1 MNRTTG
7 RRAGCL
13 ALLPILCLLS
23 VLSGTAA
30 GETRAIYGALT
41 PAPETLRACTLPEMT
56 PGKVLLETDCR
67 YTDPVVIS
75 SDNILLDCRGGT
87 ITGMHRRG
95 ITIRPGLKNITIR
108 DCRLDDTGGILI
120 EGQTPSDDAAARDEA
135 RANSSQGVV
144 LDHLTI
150 TKSYMTGVFVDHY
163 VVGATIRNSIV
174 ADGHHV
180 GIYLEHGSQKNVVSG
195 NLIRNNGLFTNKGI
209 RRIGPTR
216 REGLSVDGSAYN
228 LIENNIFDSNA
239 FGGIFH
245 YKNCWEFHTTNPE
258 SRPRLQGSDG
268 NVIRGNVFR
277 NMDIGIWVA
286 SRQARDLVMW
296 DCGDK
301 SPYDSPVSLAPMMGD
316 RPWGQSDTFLGYHFN
331 PELIAGFVDKN
342 ALAPRW
348 PFPMELHL
356 YEDFAEDNTYQDN
369 CFENL
374 VTGIRI
380 EDDGNTV
387 RDNLFV
393 GDFEYLYLGSPFRA
407 KMLNRPIEG
416 TVIEGNKN
424 ASPSSRSFLQNSFLA
439 DDEHKD
445 TVIVQPDAGSSVPA
459 PDTCKTGQI

>member
-1 MNRTTG
+1 MNKTMSGNAG
-7 RRAGCL
+7 RL
-13 ALLPILCLLS
+13 VLPVLSLLFALS
-23 VLSGTAA
+23 VQAVA
-30 GETRAIYGALT
+30 ETPKTYGALT
-41 PAPETLRACTLPEMT
+41 PAPEHLRDCVLPDMA

-67 YTDPVVIS
+67 YTDPIVIS
-75 SDNILLDCRGGT
+75 TGNVILDCRGGT

-95 ITIRPGLKNITIR
+95 ITIRPGLENVTIR
-108 DCRLDDTGGILI
+108 DCRLEDTGGILI
-120 EGQTPSDDAAARDEA
+120 EGQTPTDDAPARDEA
-135 RANSSQGVV
+135 RATSSQGVV

-150 TKSYMTGVFVDHY
+150 TRSYMTGIFVDHY

-301 SPYDSPVSLAPMMGD
+301 SPYDNPVSLAPMMGE
-316 RPWGQSDTFLGYHFN
+316 RPWGKSDNFLGYHFN

-348 PFPMELHL
+348 PFPMGLNL
-356 YEDFAEDNTYQDN
+356 YEDFAEDNTYEGN

-387 RDNLFV
+387 RDNLFL

-407 KMLNRPIEG
+407 KMLNRPIER
-416 TVIEGNKN
+416 TVIEGNEN
-424 ASPSSRSFLQNSFLA
+424 VSPSGRSFLQNSFLA
-439 DDEHKD
+439 DGEHKE
-445 TVIVQPDAGSSVPA
+445 TVINQPDAGSTERKPNV
-459 PDTCKTGQI
+459 CKTGVI

>member
-1 MNRTTG
+1 MIERNCHFLRVVF
-7 RRAGCL
+7 A
-13 ALLPILCLLS
+13 A
-23 VLSGTAA
+23 VLAA
-30 GETRAIYGALT
+30 GALIAQNAFGAPGYGALT
-41 PAPETLRACTLPEMT
+41 PGPAERKACDLPVIE
-56 PGKVLLETDCR
+56 PGKVLLETGCR
-67 YTDPVVIS
+67 YTDGITIAVSNVI
-75 SDNILLDCRGGT
+75 LDCRGAL

-95 ITIRPGLKNITIR
+95 IIVRPGLKNVTIR

-120 EGQTPSDDAAARDEA
+120 EGQTPEDGPAARDIAREA
-135 RANSSQGVV
+135 SSEGVV

-150 TKSYMTGVFVDHY
+150 TRSYMTGVFVDHY
-163 VVGATIRNSIV
+163 VVGAVIRNSIV

-180 GIYLEHGSQKNVVSG
+180 GIYLEHGSQKNTVSG

-228 LIENNIFDSNA
+228 LIENNVFEDNA

-258 SRPRLQGSDG
+258 SRPRLQGSNG
-268 NVIRGNVFR
+268 NIIRGNVFR

-301 SPYDSPVSLAPMMGD
+301 SPYDSPVSLDLMMGS
-316 RPWGQSDTFLGYHFN
+316 RSWGQSDAFLGYLFN
-331 PELIAGFVDKN
+331 PELIAGFVDRRS
-342 ALAPRW
+342 LAPRW

-356 YEDFAEDNTYQDN
+356 YEDFAKDNTYEEN

-374 VTGIRI
+374 ITGIRI
-380 EDDGNTV
+380 EDDGNV
-387 RDNLFV
+387 VKDNLFI

-407 KMLNRPIEG
+407 SLLNRPVLDTEIA
-416 TVIEGNKN
+416 GNRN
-424 ASPSSRSFLQNSFLA
+424 ISPTGRTFLENSFLA
-439 DDEHKD
+439 EGEHSG
-445 TVIVQPDAGSSVPA
+445 TVIDQPGALSDAGRAVSN
-459 PDTCKTGQI
+459 CGTGG

>member
-1 MNRTTG
+1 MSGNAG
-7 RRAGCL
+7 RPV
-13 ALLPILCLLS
+13 LP
-23 VLSGTAA
+23 VLSLLFALSMPAA
-30 GETRAIYGALT
+30 ADTPETYGALT
-41 PAPETLRACTLPEMT
+41 PAPEHLRDCVLPDMA

-67 YTDPVVIS
+67 YTNPIVIS
-75 SDNILLDCRGGT
+75 TGNVILDCRGGT

-95 ITIRPGLKNITIR
+95 ITIRPGLENVTIR

-120 EGQTPSDDAAARDEA
+120 EGQTPTDDAPARDEA
-135 RANSSQGVV
+135 RATSSQGVV

-150 TKSYMTGVFVDHY
+150 TQSYMTGVFVDHY

-301 SPYDSPVSLAPMMGD
+301 SPYDNPVSLAPMMGE
-316 RPWGQSDTFLGYHFN
+316 RPWGQSDSFLGYHFN

-356 YEDFAEDNTYQDN
+356 YEDFAEDNTYEGN

-387 RDNLFV
+387 RNNLFL

-407 KMLNRPIEG
+407 KMLNRPIER
-416 TVIEGNKN
+416 TVIEGNEN
-424 ASPSSRSFLQNSFLA
+424 VSRSGRSFLQNSFLA
-439 DDEHKD
+439 DGEHTE
-445 TVIVQPDAGSSVPA
+445 TVIDQSDAGSVELKPNA
-459 PDTCKTGQI
+459 CKTGQS

>member
-1 MNRTTG
+1 MNKTKG
-7 RRAGCL
+7 RRAGRL
-13 ALLPILCLLS
+13 VLLILCLLS
-23 VLSGTAA
+23 PVSVRAA
-30 GETRAIYGALT
+30 AETPETYGALT
-41 PAPETLRACTLPEMT
+41 PAPEALKDCALPAVT
-56 PGKVLLETDCR
+56 SGKVLLETDCR
-67 YTDPVVIS
+67 YTNPIVIS
-75 SDNILLDCRGGT
+75 TGNVILDCRGGT
-87 ITGMHRRG
+87 ISGMHRRG
-95 ITIRPGLKNITIR
+95 ITIRPGLKNVTIR

-120 EGQTPSDDAAARDEA
+120 EGQTPTDDAAARDEA

-150 TKSYMTGVFVDHY
+150 TQSYMTGVFVDHY

-301 SPYDSPVSLAPMMGD
+301 SPYDKPVSLNLMMGK
-316 RPWGQSDTFLGYHFN
+316 RPWGQSDNFLGYRFN
-331 PELIAGFVDKN
+331 PELIAGLVDKN

-348 PFPMELHL
+348 PFPTELHL
-356 YEDFAEDNTYQDN
+356 YEDFAEDNTYEGN

-374 VTGIRI
+374 LTGIRI
-380 EDDGNTV
+380 EDDGNEV
-387 RDNLFV
+387 RNNLFL

-407 KMLNRPIEG
+407 RMLNRPIKG
-416 TVIEGNKN
+416 TVIEGNRSV
-424 ASPSSRSFLQNSFLA
+424 SPSGRIFLQNSFLA
-439 DDEHKD
+439 DGEYTD
-445 TVIVQPDAGSSVPA
+445 TVIDQPDPASAGPK
-459 PDTCKTGQI
+459 PDVCETGRS

>member
-13 ALLPILCLLS
+13 ALPILCLLS

-30 GETRAIYGALT
+30 GETQAIYGALT

-67 YTDPVVIS
+67 YTEPVVIS
-75 SDNILLDCRGGT
+75 ADNILLDCRGGT

-180 GIYLEHGSQKNVVSG
+180 GIYLEHGSQRNVVSG

-301 SPYDSPVSLAPMMGD
+301 SPYGSPVSLAPMMGD
-316 RPWGQSDTFLGYHFN
+316 RPWGQSDTFLGITSTRNSSPVLSTRTRLLPDGRF
-331 PELIAGFVDKN
+331 
-342 ALAPRW
+342 RW
-348 PFPMELHL
+348 SCTFTRISPKTTRIRTTASRTLSRASGSRTTATRSGTICLWETS
-356 YEDFAEDNTYQDN
+356 NT
-369 CFENL
+369 F
-374 VTGIRI
+374 ISA
-380 EDDGNTV
+380 V
-387 RDNLFV
+387 R
-393 GDFEYLYLGSPFRA
+393 S
-407 KMLNRPIEG
+407 
-416 TVIEGNKN
+416 
-424 ASPSSRSFLQNSFLA
+424 
-439 DDEHKD
+439 
-445 TVIVQPDAGSSVPA
+445 
-459 PDTCKTGQI
+459 GQKC